1 MNNFQEKQGCRR
13 MRNGFHRRHLLSA
26 AVALASFV
34 VLAGTSFNLRA
45 QSPALSFDAV
55 EGEVWQQLPPVGR
68 GLDTYEHPITT
79 DPFFSDPT
87 GVSGT
92 WACDTSNGFV
102 SRCYPSGTL
111 GVGDSVFPSP
121 IQLQG
126 AIVSCDSDTHNCYPN
141 GRTNPPIPI
150 AEGYGPCV
158 ISNYAFGGTD
168 CYPSLQPN
176 VGPRVPPAPGQLAVA
191 QTVAVDNANGDLYVT
206 DHWNHRVQVF
216 RFDGSVV
223 QLTHPIGNGV
233 AHSGAFSYDI
243 TANAVTTTYTGESL
257 SYPEGIKIDAAR
269 HIVVGDSGNGRVAAF
284 DRSGQYLFEL
294 HIPAQSD
301 GSGGRPSGIALSPG
315 GSFKG
320 AGNPAGSRLV
330 VTDKYACTAYIYD
343 AQTLEPAGRGQMGL
357 GNCNNT
363 GDALQPEDLQSVEGA
378 AIDAQ
383 GHIYLADYDRNR
395 IEIFDADGNFLTAF
409 GEPPLMGVNPP
420 GALSGPTDVV
430 VDHQGRIVVS
440 DSLNQRLAIYR
451 VTFNASA
458 APAAAFL
465 FALNA
470 AGDLNGSPNGV
481 AEDLFNDPSG
491 RLVATDSANQRVQ
504 RFQLPDLAIVQAQ
517 GNGASSSVGF
527 MTTVPS
533 AKAHGVAAATP
544 IICSTTPGITVLAA
558 AAPAGVVC
566 DSGVAYS
573 LTAATLAP
581 GQLAPYSFTFAGTP
595 ASATFQIFAVGNP
608 DPAHANTFL
617 TRTAVATVTVSRTC
631 PNCSIAAEVK
641 IPSNVTEPL
650 VPPVPPSTLYV
661 GPHPYG
667 SAVSLHV
674 TATNPAGLKE
684 FRYRFIDGAETS
696 ASGQPG
702 VRPPFPVSGHT
713 ASFDIPFQ
721 LQGASIVEYWAV
733 ALDGSDGPHQQAQLR
748 ITFNAPFLMF
758 SFGNATAFPNGA
770 GWYHAPFSVPLMFG
784 SGHITHVAPP
794 PTRPASPLYFDRE
807 GADVFFSVTIRDA
820 ANLFEPLTLN
830 SNDADNGQIV
840 KLDMTAPQ
848 FPASASIT
856 LERRSYL
863 GAPSSALP
871 SYLVDLA
878 VDPALADGTNG
889 SGVVTVV
896 ADAGRPAFYPF
907 PSSPQRFTAT
917 DLADNVG
924 SGLVTIVVADTVA
937 PALSCPT
944 TVNVAAG
951 PLGRVFSLPGF
962 SVSDASMIDAPA
974 SQPQVAVTQTP
985 PWSTMLA
992 ANASVD
998 VVLNATDPSGNRGTC
1013 MTRVT
1018 ASLTAPVHFTRLP
1031 GDQTVE
1037 GIGPGSLTQPAID
1050 LAATAVDATGAAAT
1064 VTLSPTA
1071 PAKFPVGSTT
1081 IVFTAKDGANHT
1093 TSMPVVITVTDT
1105 TGPKFAA
1112 CPVAPAPII
1121 LASGV
1126 VPSIPSIAAGVT
1138 ATDYNT
1144 FSITQT
1150 PAAGTVYP
1158 LPAGQNTVTVPVTVQ
1173 ATDALQNT
1181 STCAPVVVT
1190 FTRPTQPP
1198 VLTQPDI
1205 VTYATSAAGALVA
1218 FTPIVVDAVDGTNHN
1233 PVTCTPKGS
1242 GAIFP
1247 IGTTTVACSATNS
1260 VGLTGS
1266 VTFKVTVKH
1275 SAPVCAA
1282 ASADPGSL
1290 WPPNH
1295 KFVPIAIGTVT
1306 TADRGA
1312 SAITVTGVFQDEPT
1326 NGLGDGDTAID
1337 AIVVNGA
1344 AQVRAER
1351 DGGGDG
1357 RVYYINF
1364 RATTDGGSCTGTVT
1378 VGVQKDEGKRTAIGQ
1393 GPKFDSTVATTP
1405 EKTDKNDDKDAKKDG
1420 KDEKKDKK

>member
-1 MNNFQEKQGCRR
+1 
-13 MRNGFHRRHLLSA
+13 MRIAFHPRHVLSA
-26 AVALASFV
+26 AVALGGIV
-34 VLAGTSFNLRA
+34 VLTGTTLNLRA
-45 QSPALSFDAV
+45 QSPVLTFDAV

-68 GLDTYEHPITT
+68 GLDTYEHPIST
-79 DPFFSDPT
+79 DPFFSDPA
-87 GVSGT
+87 GVSGVWPCET
-92 WACDTSNGFV
+92 ANGFV
-102 SRCYPSGTL
+102 SRCYPSGTI

-126 AIVSCDSDTHNCYPN
+126 ATVSCDSDTHNCYPN
-141 GRTNPPIPI
+141 GRTQPPVPI
-150 AEGYGPCV
+150 ADGYGPCL
-158 ISNYAFGGTD
+158 ISNYSFGATD

-191 QTVAVDNANGDLYVT
+191 QSVAVDNATGDLYVT

-216 RFDGSVV
+216 RFDGSVA
-223 QLTHPIGNGV
+223 QLAHPIGNGV
-233 AHSGAFSYDI
+233 ARSGAFSYDI
-243 TANAVTTTYTGESL
+243 TASGVTTTYTGQSL

-269 HIVVGDSGNGRVAAF
+269 HIVVGDSGNGRVVAF
-284 DRSGQYLFEL
+284 DRNGQYLFEL
-294 HIPAQSD
+294 AIPAQSD
-301 GSGGRPSGIALSPG
+301 GSRGRPSGIALSPG
-315 GSFKG
+315 ASFKG

-395 IEIFDADGNFLTAF
+395 IDVFDGDGNLLTAF
-409 GEPPLMGVNPP
+409 GEPPLTGVNPP
-420 GALSGPTDVV
+420 GALSGPTDVL
-430 VDHQGRIVVS
+430 VDHLGRVVVS
-440 DSLNQRLAIYR
+440 DSLNQRLAVYR
-451 VTFNASA
+451 MTFSASA
-458 APAAAFL
+458 APTATFL

-491 RLVATDSANQRVQ
+491 RLVASDSANQRIQ
-504 RFQLPDLAIVQAQ
+504 RFQLPDLAIVQAL

-527 MTTVPS
+527 MTAVPTT
-533 AKAHGVAAATP
+533 KAHGVAAATP
-544 IICSTTPGITVLAA
+544 IICSTTPGVTVLAA

-566 DSGVAYS
+566 DTGTAYA
-573 LTAATLAP
+573 LTPATLAP
-581 GQLAPYSFTFAGTP
+581 GQLAPYSFTFVGAP

-617 TRTAVATVTVSRTC
+617 TRTAVATVTVTRTC
-631 PNCSIAAEVK
+631 VNCSIAAEVK
-641 IPSNVTEPL
+641 LPSNLTEPL

-661 GPHPYG
+661 GQHPYG

-684 FRYRFIDGAETS
+684 FRYRFVDGAETS

-702 VRPPFPVSGHT
+702 VRPPFPVSGDT

-733 ALDGSDGPHQQAQLR
+733 SLDGSEGPHQQAQLR
-748 ITFNAPFLMF
+748 ISFNAPFLMF
-758 SFGNATAFPNGA
+758 AFGSASAFPNAA

-784 SGHITHVAPP
+784 SSHITNVTPT

-807 GADVFFSVTIRDA
+807 GTDAFFSVTVRDA
-820 ANLFEPLTLN
+820 ANLFDPLTLK
-830 SNDADNGQIV
+830 SNDVDNGQIV
-840 KLDMTAPQ
+840 NLDMTAPQ

-856 LERRSYL
+856 LERGSYL

-871 SYLVDLA
+871 AYLVNLA
-878 VDPALADGTNG
+878 VDPSLADGSAG

-896 ADAGRPAFYPF
+896 PAAGQPAFYPF
-907 PSSPQRFTAT
+907 PSSQQHFTAT

-924 SGLVTIVVADTVA
+924 TGLVTIVVADTVA
-937 PALSCPT
+937 PVLSCPANAA
-944 TVNVAAG
+944 VVAG
-951 PLGRVFSLPGF
+951 PIGRAFSLPGF
-962 SVSDASMIDAPA
+962 SVSDASMIDAPP
-974 SQPQVAVTQTP
+974 SLPQVTVTQTP
-985 PWSTMLA
+985 PWSTILA
-992 ANASVD
+992 ANASID
-998 VVLNATDPSGNRGTC
+998 VVLTATDPSGNRGTC
-1013 MTRVT
+1013 STRLT
-1018 ASLTAPVHFTRLP
+1018 ASLASPVHFTRLP

-1037 GIGPGSLTQPAID
+1037 GIGPGSVTQPAID
-1050 LAATAVDATGAAAT
+1050 LVAAAVDAAGAAAAIT
-1064 VTLSPTA
+1064 VSPAA

-1093 TSMPVVITVTDT
+1093 TSMPVVITVTDKT
-1105 TGPKFAA
+1105 APKIAA
-1112 CPVAPAPII
+1112 CPAAPAPIV
-1121 LASGV
+1121 LAPGM
-1126 VPSIPSIAAGVT
+1126 VPSIPNIAAGVT
-1138 ATDYNT
+1138 ATDYST
-1144 FSITQT
+1144 FSVTQT
-1150 PAAGTVYP
+1150 PAAGAVYP
-1158 LPAGQNTVTVPVTVQ
+1158 LPAGQDTLAIPVTVQ
-1173 ATDALQNT
+1173 ATDALENT
-1181 STCAPVVVT
+1181 SACAPVVVT
-1190 FTRPTQPP
+1190 FRKPTQPP
-1198 VLTQPDI
+1198 VLTQADI
-1205 VTYATSAAGALVA
+1205 VTYATSAAGAVVA
-1218 FTPIVVDAVDGTNHN
+1218 FAPAVVDAIDGTNHN
-1233 PVTCTPKGS
+1233 PVTCTPQSS
-1242 GAIFP
+1242 GATFP
-1247 IGTTTVACSATNS
+1247 IGTTTVSCSATNS

-1266 VTFKVTVKH
+1266 VTFKVTVRH

-1282 ASADPGSL
+1282 AIADPGSL

-1295 KFVPIAIGTVT
+1295 KLVPIAVGNVT

-1312 SAITVTGVFQDEPT
+1312 SAITVTGVLQDEPT
-1326 NGLGDGDTAID
+1326 NGLGDGDTAVD
-1337 AIVVNGA
+1337 AIIVNGA

-1364 RATTDGGSCTGTVT
+1364 KATTDGGSCTGTVT
-1378 VGVQKDEGKRTAIGQ
+1378 VGVQKDEGRRAAVGQ

-1405 EKTDKNDDKDAKKDG
+1405 EKTDKGGKKDDKD
-1420 KDEKKDKK
+1420 DEKQDKK

>member
-1 MNNFQEKQGCRR
+1 MQMTSHPRR
-13 MRNGFHRRHLLSA
+13 LLSA
-26 AVALASFV
+26 AVALGALV

-45 QSPALSFDAV
+45 QSPAPSFEAV
-55 EGEVWQQLPPVGR
+55 EGEVWQPLPPVGR

-87 GVSGT
+87 GVSGV
-92 WACDTSNGFV
+92 WPCDTADGFV

-111 GVGDSVFPSP
+111 GVGATVFPSP

-141 GRTNPPIPI
+141 RRTSPPIPI
-150 AEGYGPCV
+150 ADGYGPCV
-158 ISNYAFGGTD
+158 ISNYSYGGTD
-168 CYPSLQPN
+168 CYPSLHVN

-191 QTVAVDNANGDLYVT
+191 QSVAVDNANGDLYVT

-216 RFDGSVV
+216 RFDGSVA

-233 AHSGAFSYDI
+233 ARSGRFSYDI
-243 TANAVTTTYTGESL
+243 TANGVTTTFTGESL
-257 SYPEGIKIDAAR
+257 AFPEGIKIDGAR
-269 HIVVGDSGNGRVAAF
+269 HIVVGDSVNGRVVAF

-294 HIPAQSD
+294 AIPAQSD
-301 GSGGRPSGIALSPG
+301 GTRGRPSGIALSPG
-315 GSFKG
+315 ASFKG
-320 AGNPAGSRLV
+320 ATNPAGSRLV

-343 AQTLEPAGRGQMGL
+343 AQTLEPAGRGQIGL

-363 GDALQPEDLQSVEGA
+363 GDALQPEDLQSVEGV

-383 GHIYLADYDRNR
+383 AHIYLADYDRNR
-395 IEIFDADGNFLTAF
+395 IEIFDADGNFLAAF
-409 GEPPLMGVNPP
+409 GEPPLTGVNPP
-420 GALSGPTDVV
+420 GALNGPTDVL
-430 VDHQGRIVVS
+430 VDHQGRLVVS

-451 VTFNASA
+451 VTFSASA
-458 APAAAFL
+458 PPSATFL

-470 AGDLNGSPNGV
+470 GGDLNGSPNGV

-491 RLVATDSANQRVQ
+491 RLVATDSANQRLQ

-517 GNGASSSVGF
+517 GNRASSSVGF
-527 MTTVPS
+527 TVAVPS
-533 AKAHGVAAATP
+533 TKAHGVAAATP
-544 IICSTTPGITVLAA
+544 IICSTTPGITPLAA
-558 AAPAGVVC
+558 AAPAGVAC
-566 DSGVAYS
+566 DSGTAYA
-573 LTAATLAP
+573 LTPATLAP
-581 GQLAPYSFTFAGTP
+581 GQLATYSFTFTGAA

-617 TRTAVATVTVSRTC
+617 TRTAVKTVSVASTC

-641 IPSNVTEPL
+641 LPSNLTEPL
-650 VPPVPPSTLYV
+650 VPPVPPATLYV
-661 GPHPYG
+661 GQHPYG

-674 TATNPAGLKE
+674 TATSPAGLKE
-684 FRYRFIDGAETS
+684 FRYRFVDGAETS

-702 VRPPFPVSGHT
+702 VRPSFPVSGHA

-721 LQGASIVEYWAV
+721 LQGASTVEYWAV

-748 ITFNAPFLMF
+748 ISFNAPFLTF
-758 SFGNATAFPNGA
+758 SFGSASAFPNAA

-784 SGHITHVAPP
+784 SGHITGVAPQ

-807 GADVFFSVTIRDA
+807 GTDVFFSVTIRDA
-820 ANLFEPLTLN
+820 ANLFEPLTLD
-830 SNDADNGQIV
+830 SNDVDNGQTV
-840 KLDMTAPQ
+840 NLDMTAPQ
-848 FPASASIT
+848 FPASASLT
-856 LERRSYL
+856 LERGSYL

-871 SYLVDLA
+871 SYLVKLA
-878 VDPALADGTNG
+878 VDPPLADGSAG
-889 SGVVTVV
+889 SGVVAVV
-896 ADAGRPAFYPF
+896 PAAGQPAFYPF
-907 PSSPQRFTAT
+907 PSSQQQFTAT

-924 SGLVTIVVADTVA
+924 TGLVTIVVTDTVA
-937 PALSCPT
+937 PALSCPAT
-944 TVNVAAG
+944 AAVPAG

-962 SVSDASMIDAPA
+962 SVSDASMIDAPP
-974 SQPQVAVTQTP
+974 SQPQVVVTQTP

-998 VVLNATDPSGNRGTC
+998 VVLTATDPSGNRGTC
-1013 MTRVT
+1013 TTRVA
-1018 ASLTAPVHFTRLP
+1018 ASLASPVHFTKVP

-1037 GIGPGSLTQPAID
+1037 GIGPGSVTQPAID
-1050 LAATAVDATGAAAT
+1050 LVATAVDATGGPAT
-1064 VTLSPTA
+1064 VTASPA
-1071 PAKFPVGSTT
+1071 VPAKFPVGSTT

-1093 TSMPVVITVTDT
+1093 TSMPVVITVTDKT
-1105 TGPKFAA
+1105 APKFAA
-1112 CPVAPAPII
+1112 CPLAPAPIT
-1121 LASGV
+1121 LLSGI
-1126 VPSIPSIAAGVT
+1126 VPSLPNIAAGVT
-1138 ATDYNT
+1138 ATDYST
-1144 FSITQT
+1144 FSITQA
-1150 PAAGTVYP
+1150 PPAGTVYS
-1158 LPAGQNTVTVPVTVQ
+1158 LPAAENSLTVPVTVQ

-1181 STCAPVVVT
+1181 STCAPVAVT
-1190 FTRPTQPP
+1190 FRRPTEPP
-1198 VLTQPDI
+1198 VLTQADI
-1205 VTYATSAAGALVA
+1205 VTYATSAAGAVVA
-1218 FTPIVVDAVDGTNHN
+1218 FTPAVVDAIDGTNHN
-1233 PVTCTPKGS
+1233 PVICTPKSS
-1242 GAIFP
+1242 GATFP

-1282 ASADPGSL
+1282 ATADPGSL
-1290 WPPNH
+1290 WPPSH
-1295 KFVPIAIGTVT
+1295 KFVPIAVGNVT

-1312 SAITVTGVFQDEPT
+1312 SAIAVTGVFQDEPT

-1337 AIVVNGA
+1337 AVVVDGA

-1364 RATTDGGSCTGTVT
+1364 QATTDGGSCTGTVT
-1378 VGVQKDEGKRTAIGQ
+1378 VGVPKDEGKRPAVGQ

-1405 EKTDKNDDKDAKKDG
+1405 EKTDKGDGGKDG
-1420 KDEKKDKK
+1420 KDEKKDRK